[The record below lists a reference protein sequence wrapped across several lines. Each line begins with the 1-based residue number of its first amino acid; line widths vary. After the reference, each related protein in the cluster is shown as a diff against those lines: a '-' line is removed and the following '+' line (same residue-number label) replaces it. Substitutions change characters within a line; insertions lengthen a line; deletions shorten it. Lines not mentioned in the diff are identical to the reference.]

1 MVDVYLDRHNSQN
14 NAGSLDS
21 YHKSLPPVA
30 GQDVDYARPM
40 MVASPASC
48 APPLPSIPITMAV
61 PIGAGIPPTIRI
73 LRLPDVIGRVG
84 ICRASIYQH
93 METGTFPKQISLGAR
108 AVGWLEYEIDAW
120 LAARVSARI
129 TARDGSK

>member
-48 APPLPSIPITMAV
+48 APPLPLT
-61 PIGAGIPPTIRI
+61 GIPANPVPTLYGTGIPFGIHI
-73 LRLPDVIGRVG
+73 LRLPEVINRVG
-84 ICRASIYQH
+84 LKRAAIYQRI
-93 METGTFPKQISLGAR
+93 TQNTFPKQISLGAR
-108 AVGWLEYEIDAW
+108 AVGWLEHEIDAW
-120 LAARVSARI
+120 LEARVIATRL
-129 TARDGSK
+129 KQ